1 MKLAVLGGDQ
11 RQVFMVR
18 RLAEAGHEVFVWGLG
33 ACGGEVGD
41 ARVCEGWDAA
51 VRASD
56 AVILPLPVSLDG
68 VRVHCPLQSEDVFL
82 RIPALLD
89 VVGDRL
95 LLGGRFT
102 DAMRGVAEQKG
113 GRWIDYFESEVL
125 QLKNALPTAE
135 AAISIAMHE
144 LPVTLDGSAVAVL
157 GFGRIGSLLAEKL
170 HGLGARVTVFAR
182 RSEQLALAALHHH
195 AAARLGCKEGSTV
208 AESLPARCRVIFN
221 TVPQRILGVDQLKR
235 LPKNCL
241 LIDLASAPGG
251 VDHNAA
257 AKLGLKS
264 IWATA
269 LPGRCTP
276 ESAGLILADVIEEI
290 LSALE

>member
-11 RQVFMVR
+11 RQIFMTR
-18 RLAEAGHEVFVWGLG
+18 RLAEAGHEVLVWGLG
-33 ACGGEVGD
+33 ACSKEIGD
-41 ARVCEGWDAA
+41 ARVSEGWEAA
-51 VRASD
+51 VKASD
-56 AVILPLPVSLDG
+56 AVILPLPVSSDG

-82 RIPALLD
+82 RIPALLEAL
-89 VVGDRL
+89 GDRF

-102 DAMRGVAEQKG
+102 DAMRGIVPQKG

-135 AAISIAMHE
+135 AAISIAMRE

-157 GFGRIGSLLAEKL
+157 GFGRIGALLSEKL
-170 HGLGARVTVFAR
+170 HGLGAHVTVYAR

-195 AAARLGCKEGSTV
+195 AVARLGCKTGYTV
-208 AESLPARCRVIFN
+208 AEQLPNSCRVIFN
-221 TVPQRILGVDQLKR
+221 TVPHRILGREQLVR
-235 LPKNCL
+235 LPKNCV
-241 LIDLASAPGG
+241 LIDLASPPGG

-257 AKLGLKS
+257 AELGLKS

-276 ESAGLILADVIEEI
+276 ESAGLILADVIQEI
-290 LSALE
+290 LSEIN

>member
-11 RQVFMVR
+11 RQIFMVR

-170 HGLGARVTVFAR
+170 YGLGARVTVFAR

-208 AESLPARCRVIFN
+208 AESLPAGCRVIFN

>member
-18 RLAEAGHEVFVWGLG
+18 RLAEAGYEVFVWGLG

-208 AESLPARCRVIFN
+208 AESLPARCCVIFN